1 MVGPGKRTFLL
12 CAKRTLSLCGHNL
25 SLELVTWCGLNYN
38 KDEVREI
45 RRRLGMATTRELFMA
60 SGIGEEIL
68 EYGKREGME
77 QGLAQGMERGLAQGM
92 ELGLA
97 QGIER
102 GLEQGR
108 QSLRAA
114 LLSLAEERYP
124 GVLPPGFELRL
135 SSFAS
140 LEALF
145 RAMLASEG
153 ADQVREAFARLA
165 DRRP

>member
-68 EYGKREGME
+68 EYGKREGIE
-77 QGLAQGMERGLAQGM
+77 QGLAQGMERGLEQGR
-92 ELGLA
+92 E
-97 QGIER
+97 Q

-108 QSLRAA
+108 ESLRTV
-114 LLSLAEERYP
+114 LVSLAEARFP
-124 GVLPPGFELRL
+124 GVLPPGFEQRL
-135 SSFAS
+135 SSFGS
-140 LEALF
+140 LESLF
-145 RAMLASEG
+145 RAMLAAEG
-153 ADQVREAFARLA
+153 ADQVRETFARLA
-165 DRRP
+165 DRQP